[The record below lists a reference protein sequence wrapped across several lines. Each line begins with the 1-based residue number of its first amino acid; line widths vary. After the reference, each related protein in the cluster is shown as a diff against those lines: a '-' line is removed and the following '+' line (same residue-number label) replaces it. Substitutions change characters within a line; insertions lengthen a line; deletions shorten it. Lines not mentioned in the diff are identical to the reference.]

1 MDRIK
6 EKIKT
11 EEKGSEEN
19 EKEPDGLRLDEIKGL
34 LDERIYKKLKEQN
47 IEVLRPCQKKAI
59 EKGLLKDKDLVVC
72 TPTASGKT
80 LVAELAILN
89 KILKSGKKAVYVL
102 PLKALANEK
111 FNEFS
116 NKYSDLIKVGKSTSD
131 IDSDDSFLAAYQLI
145 IITPEKLDSLIRH
158 GTPWI
163 KDVDVFVIDEIHILN
178 DPSRGPTTEVL
189 IIMLKQICPDAQFLY
204 LSATIG
210 NPEMLADW
218 LEAELVIDNWRPVKL
233 KKGILIKNRL
243 EFYDD

>member
-1 MDRIK
+1 MNEGK
-6 EKIKT
+6 ETKEGTT
-11 EEKGSEEN
+11 EEKEEN
-19 EKEPDGLRLDEIKGL
+19 TKELRLEEIKDL
-34 LDERIYKKLKEQN
+34 LDERIYEKLKEQS
-47 IEVLRPCQKKAI
+47 IELLRPCQKKAI
-59 EKGLLKDKDLVVC
+59 EKGLLKEKDLVVC

-80 LVAELAILN
+80 LVAELAMLN

-116 NKYSDLIKVGKSTSD
+116 KKYSDLIKIGKATSD

-163 KDVDVFVIDEIHILN
+163 KDADVFVIDEVHILN

-189 IIMLKQICPDAQFLY
+189 IIMLKQICPEAQFLY

-218 LEAELVIDNWRPVKL
+218 LEAELVIDDWRPVKL
-233 KKGILIKNRL
+233 KKGVLIKNKI